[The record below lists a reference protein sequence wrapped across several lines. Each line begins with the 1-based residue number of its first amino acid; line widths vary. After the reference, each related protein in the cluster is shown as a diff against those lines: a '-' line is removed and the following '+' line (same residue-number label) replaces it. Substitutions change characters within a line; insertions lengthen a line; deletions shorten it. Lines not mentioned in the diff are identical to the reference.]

1 MCSYSFS
8 AMSTHLVTPI
18 NAFSPTHL
26 NNLGWLHSELTAN
39 NFICAK
45 QRQMYVPMGEM
56 LILQPDA
63 QQAPGHPLLP
73 SGSGLYAVRQ
83 PRRLDSQFNPF
94 QVGSLPQ
101 RAADQVKLAERAFLN
116 KPHPLEIMSN
126 PSSYGS
132 EGSISRDHDPRS
144 YAKAVNHVL
153 RQEIQQRRQAKKE
166 FDKLNTFVP
175 LFPASWDMQSRL
187 LLRRNAVLSLGLT
200 SVDTATH
207 APTAAAIAGIG
218 TTNLQGLRTSAQQIA
233 LGQTPSLAP
242 VTTLVLGSQKDR
254 SSRHSRLVAS
264 RHVH

>member
-1 MCSYSFS
+1 
-8 AMSTHLVTPI
+8 MSTHLVTPI

-175 LFPASWDMQSRL
+175 LFPASGDMQSRL
-187 LLRRNAVLSLGLT
+187 LLRRKAVLSLGLT

-207 APTAAAIAGIG
+207 AIAGIG

-233 LGQTPSLAP
+233 LGQTPSLAS